1 MVVVEE
7 RISLLSIGE
16 HVNMLVKDNSR
27 KGNAQGMLEA
37 KMLAGEA
44 KDILRMI
51 KTVVETDGQRGGR
64 RDKRNVLGD
73 IISSLTGLAT
83 QDTIMQQQAYDKEL
97 RRKMEELVRTQQV
110 EANTIEKLL
119 DDIAREEETLD
130 GKISQLQQV
139 HLRDMAYLQQHG
151 IRKHMVAQDLK
162 VMTDILASTYTGF
175 ATPVQVMRFT
185 ARMKGGNAHNF
196 QLHGLH
202 IAHDTLV
209 AQYSA
214 LLYIRTSLTSVKKV
228 EQAWHVRTDRNTF
241 MLMDQPDMH
250 NIHITQHEARLLGGT
265 CEQCT
270 IAVHTGHG
278 WYKTLKDGWLNC
290 TNTGNSTFRSGTLL
304 HVSTGEQCHNDIM
317 HIHTKQDRQETL
329 SIDMTAEDTVD
340 EQILQKYIDKGSK
353 VEGIRKV
360 KQQHLTA
367 QRQLHKSILTAQ
379 QEMDALTAW
388 ADRLD
393 EQNGGTA
400 WLTYAVYGMLMVFVV
415 GLGAWLGWRLHRF
428 LMARKASGIDDDT
441 ERMEEGEDQYQES

>member
-1 MVVVEE
+1 MVIVEE

-16 HVNMLVKDNSR
+16 HINMLAKDSSR
-27 KGNAQGMLEA
+27 KGNTQGMLEA

-51 KTVVETDGQRGGR
+51 KTAVETEGQSRGR

-83 QDTIMQQQAYDKEL
+83 QDSIMQQQAYDKEL

-130 GKISQLQQV
+130 GKISQLQHV
-139 HLRDMAYLQQHG
+139 HLRDMAHLQQHS
-151 IRKHMVAQDLK
+151 IRKHMVAQDLQ

-175 ATPVQVMRFT
+175 ATPAQIMRFT
-185 ARMKGGNAHNF
+185 ARMKGGDAHNYR
-196 QLHGLH
+196 LHGLH

-214 LLYIRTSLTSVKKV
+214 LLYARTTLTSVKKV
-228 EQAWHVRTDRNTF
+228 DQAWHVRTDRNTF
-241 MLMDQPDMH
+241 LLKDKPDMQS
-250 NIHITQHEARLLGGT
+250 IHITQHEARLLGGT

-290 TNTGNSTFRSGTLL
+290 TSTGNNTFRNGTLL
-304 HVSTGEQCHNDIM
+304 HVGTKDQCHNDIM

-329 SIDMTAEDTVD
+329 SIDMTVDDTVD
-340 EQILQKYIDKGSK
+340 EQILQKYIDKGST
-353 VEGIRKV
+353 VEGIRRV

-379 QEMDALTAW
+379 QEMDELTAW
-388 ADRLD
+388 ADRL
-393 EQNGGTA
+393 EIQSGGTA
-400 WLTYAVYGMLMVFVV
+400 WLMYAVYGMLMMIVT
-415 GLGAWLGWRLHRF
+415 GLGAWLGWKVHKF
-428 LMARKASGIDDDT
+428 LMARRSSGTEDDT
-441 ERMEEGEDQYQES
+441 ERMEDGEDHYQEP